1 MVACLP
7 QRIMTRGSLL
17 RGPAMPTPQAL
28 AALAP
33 AMTVWRRDLHAHPE
47 LGFEESRTAAFV
59 AAELRAAGIAV
70 EEGLAVTGVVGT
82 LRGRPGNRAIALRA
96 DMDALAMTEATGV
109 AYASTTPG
117 KMHACGHDG
126 HTAML
131 LGAAKWLARH
141 RDGFAGTVH
150 FVFQPAEESRGGGQ
164 RMVAEGLFDR
174 FPADAVYALHN
185 LPGLPLGTI
194 AVPKGPVLASSD
206 TWHAVF
212 RGRGTHGAKPH
223 LGTDA
228 TLAAAQFIAAL
239 HSIVA
244 RELDPMG
251 VGVVSIG
258 HMAAGNADAPNVIPT
273 EVLLR
278 GTARALTA
286 TTRDLLEQ
294 RIGAIAHGMAAT
306 HAVAVDYT
314 YTRRLSPSVNRAA
327 QAATMHRA
335 AAATV
340 GAARALDD
348 YPAITAG
355 EDFSAMLEAR
365 PGAYA
370 WLGTGAP
377 AHPEGFHHNPHF
389 DFNDEAL
396 TTGAA
401 FLASIV
407 EAELSA

>member
-1 MVACLP
+1 
-7 QRIMTRGSLL
+7 
-17 RGPAMPTPQAL
+17 MPTPQAL

-33 AMTVWRRDLHAHPE
+33 LMTNWRRDLHAHPE
-47 LGFEESRTAAFV
+47 LGFEERRTAAFV
-59 AAELRAAGIAV
+59 AAELRAAGITV
-70 EEGLAVTGVVGT
+70 EEGLAVTGIVGT
-82 LRGRPGNRAIALRA
+82 LRGCPGNRAIALRA

-109 AYASTTPG
+109 AYASTIPG

-131 LGAAKWLARH
+131 LGAAKWLASH

-174 FPADAVYALHN
+174 FPVDAVYALHN

-206 TWHAVF
+206 TWQAVF
-212 RGRGTHGAKPH
+212 QGRGTHGAKPH

-228 TLAAAQFIAAL
+228 TLAAAQFVVAL
-239 HSIVA
+239 QNIVS

-251 VGVVSIG
+251 AGVVSLG
-258 HMAAGNADAPNVIPT
+258 HMAAGHADAPNVIPA

-286 TTRDLLEQ
+286 ATRDLLEQ
-294 RIGAIAHGMAAT
+294 RIGAIAQGMAAT
-306 HAVAVDYT
+306 HDVAVDYT
-314 YTRRLSPSVNRAA
+314 YTRRLSPTVNHAA
-327 QAATMHRA
+327 QAATMHGA

-340 GAARALDD
+340 GAARAMDD

-355 EDFSAMLEAR
+355 EDFSAMLEAC

-377 AHPEGFHHNPHF
+377 AHPAGFHHNPHF

-407 EAELSA
+407 EAELPA

>member
-1 MVACLP
+1 
-7 QRIMTRGSLL
+7 
-17 RGPAMPTPQAL
+17 MPTPEAL
-28 AALAP
+28 APLAP
-33 AMTVWRRDLHAHPE
+33 AMTAWRRDLHAHPE
-47 LGFEESRTAAFV
+47 LGFEETRTAGFV
-59 AAELRAAGIAV
+59 AAELRAAGITV
-70 EEGLAVTGVVGT
+70 EEGLAATGVVGT
-82 LRGRPGNRAIALRA
+82 LKGRPGNRAVALRA
-96 DMDALAMTEATGV
+96 DMDALAMSEVTGA
-109 AYASTTPG
+109 AYASTIPG
-117 KMHACGHDG
+117 RMHACGHDG

-131 LGAAKWLARH
+131 LGAAKWLAEH
-141 RDGFAGTVH
+141 RNAFAGTVH

-164 RMVAEGLFDR
+164 RMVAEGLFER

-185 LPGLPLGTI
+185 LPGMPLGTI

-206 TWHAVF
+206 TWQAVF

-244 RELDPMG
+244 RDLDPMG
-251 VGVVSIG
+251 VGVVSVG
-258 HMAAGNADAPNVIPT
+258 HMAAGNPDAPNVIPA

-286 TTRDLLEQ
+286 ETRDLLEN
-294 RIGAIAHGMAAT
+294 RIGAIARGMAAT
-306 HAVAVDYT
+306 HGVTAEYT
-314 YTRRLSPSVNRAA
+314 YQRRLSPTVNHAA
-327 QAATMHRA
+327 QAAIMHGA
-335 AAATV
+335 ACATV
-340 GAARALDD
+340 GRETALDD

-389 DFNDEAL
+389 DFNDAAL
-396 TTGAA
+396 ATGAA

-407 EAELSA
+407 EAELPA